1 MKFKTLTLVALLLFG
16 LISCQE
22 NTESKKKTADI
33 VYTNGKIY
41 TVNEAQPWA
50 EAMAIKDGK
59 LIKLG
64 SAEEL
69 KEFIG
74 ESTEVVDLEGK
85 FVMPGL
91 VDTHT
96 HPFVS
101 SFDMLDNFTLDPA
114 PESLEDIQNQVRAH
128 IEANPDVEWVLGAA
142 WPKGLFPMEN
152 AMREWLDEVST
163 EIPITLLDQ
172 GGHAFWNN
180 TLALEKAGM
189 MDSDFKAPKFGVVER
204 DEQGVPTGTIRD
216 ASMGML
222 RQVMPKPSA
231 EQYIRAAL
239 FTQEVFNEKGVTAH
253 RTAQGNENGLT
264 SLKQLAVENKLSLH
278 WMVSMDVN
286 FFDSPYSFEERMKQ
300 IENRKQYASEFV
312 GTDFAKIFVDGDLNG
327 YGIKMKK
334 PFEGTTDEYGS
345 LQIEPDELTRLVKML
360 DQKEISIQFHA
371 IGSQSIE
378 HVVEALEA
386 ASESNG
392 GELNMRHYPD
402 HLGFISLDQINRL
415 VEVNGLI
422 GFAPYFAFTFPGIHE
437 SYTQYVGKERLS
449 NMQPIRTALDA
460 GAIIGTG
467 TDWSSLPQDPWPLI
481 EGMTN
486 RKNPWDVNS
495 EANNASESITLEEA
509 IHVYTLGGAHALLKE
524 DLIGSLEVGK
534 YADFI
539 VLDRN
544 LLEIPVED
552 ISETE
557 VLKTIFNGEI
567 VYQKN

>member
-1 MKFKTLTLVALLLFG
+1 MKKSSIVFAILCCGLF
-16 LISCQE
+16 SC
-22 NTESKKKTADI
+22 TYAPKESADTI
-33 VYTNGKIY
+33 YTNGKIY
-41 TVNEAQPWA
+41 TVNETQPWA
-50 EAMAIKDGK
+50 EAVAIKDGK
-59 LIKLG
+59 LIKVG
-64 SAEEL
+64 STTDVEKLTSEN
-69 KEFIG
+69 
-74 ESTEVVDLEGK
+74 TEVIDLAGK

-101 SFDMLDNFTLDPA
+101 SFDMLDNFTLDPV
-114 PESLEDIQNQVRAH
+114 PESLEDIQNQVRAY
-128 IEANPDVEWVLGAA
+128 INANPDTEWVLGAA

-180 TLALEKAGM
+180 TIALEKGGM
-189 MDSDFKAPKFGVVER
+189 MDPDFKAPKFGVVER
-204 DEQGVPTGTIRD
+204 DEKGVPTGTIRD
-216 ASMGML
+216 ASMGRL
-222 RQVMPKPSA
+222 RQVMPKASA
-231 EQYIRAAL
+231 DQYLKAAL

-253 RTAQGNENGLT
+253 RTAQGNENGLS
-264 SLKQLAVENKLSLH
+264 SLKQLTKENKLSLH
-278 WMVSMDVN
+278 WAVSLDVN
-286 FFDSPYSFEERMKQ
+286 FFDSPYSFEERMEQ
-300 IENRKQYASEFV
+300 IGNRKQFASEFV

-345 LQIEPDELTRLVKML
+345 LQIEPDELTRLVKLL
-360 DQKEISIQFHA
+360 DKQEISIQFHA

-392 GELNMRHYPD
+392 GQLNVRHYPD

-415 VEVNGLI
+415 VKVNGLI

-460 GAIIGTG
+460 GATIGTG

-486 RKNPWDVNS
+486 RKNPWDANS
-495 EANNASESITLEEA
+495 EANNASESITLAEA

-524 DLIGSLEVGK
+524 DKIGSLEVGK

-539 VLDRN
+539 ILNQNLFEISPDDIDQTKVLN
-544 LLEIPVED
+544 
-552 ISETE
+552 
-557 VLKTIFNGEI
+557 TIFNGKE
-567 VYQKN
+567 VFAAAAE

>member
-1 MKFKTLTLVALLLFG
+1 MKTNLLILVLALTTVF
-16 LISCQE
+16 SCTIAPNE
-22 NTESKKKTADI
+22 TADAI
-33 VYTNGKIY
+33 YTNGKIY
-41 TVNEAQPWA
+41 TVNKAQPWA
-50 EAMAIKDGK
+50 EAVAITDGK
-59 LIKLG
+59 IIKVG
-64 SAEEL
+64 TTAEVETL
-69 KEFIG
+69 KG
-74 ESTEVVDLEGK
+74 EETNVVNLEGK

-101 SFDMLDNFTLDPA
+101 SFDMLDNFTLDPV
-114 PESLEDIQNQVRAH
+114 PESLEDIQNQVRTY

-163 EIPITLLDQ
+163 ETPITLLDQ

-180 TLALEKAGM
+180 TIALEKGGM

-204 DEQGVPTGTIRD
+204 NEKGVPSGTIRD

-231 EQYIRAAL
+231 DQYYKAAL
-239 FTQEVFNEKGVTAH
+239 FTQDVFNKKGITAH
-253 RTAQGNENGLT
+253 RTAQGNENGLST
-264 SLKQLAVENKLSLH
+264 LKQITEENKLSLH
-278 WMVSMDVN
+278 WVVSLDVN
-286 FFDSPYSFEERMKQ
+286 FFDSPYSFEKRMEQ
-300 IENRKQYASEFV
+300 IANRKQYASEFV

-334 PFEGTTDEYGS
+334 PFEGTTDEYGTM
-345 LQIEPDELTRLVKML
+345 QIEPDELTSLVKML
-360 DQKEISIQFHA
+360 DKQGISIQFHA

-392 GELNMRHYPD
+392 GQLNVRHYPD
-402 HLGFISLDQINRL
+402 HMGFISLDQINRL
-415 VEVNGLI
+415 VKVNGLI

-449 NMQPIRTALDA
+449 NMQPLRTALDA
-460 GAIIGTG
+460 GAIIGSG

-486 RKNPWDVNS
+486 RKNPWDSNS
-495 EANNASESITLEEA
+495 EANNAAESITLAEA
-509 IHVYTLGGAHALLKE
+509 IHIYTLGGAHALLKE

-534 YADFI
+534 HADFI
-539 VLDRN
+539 ILDHN
-544 LLEIPVED
+544 LFEISPND
-552 ISETE
+552 ISETK
-557 VLKTIFNGEI
+557 VLKTVFSGKEVYSFN
-567 VYQKN
+567 